1 MLYGRYPE
9 LGQLNFSPTYLSY
22 AFDELN
28 ITVNYETN
36 NYETNIFHVYSQ
48 INITY
53 PPGFKKVQNNRE
65 IIDNPWHETFLVGAT
80 AAITAG
86 GSISRAPRSHR
97 RQVITDDRSNES
109 EEDSKTRICTHK
121 ARERLMT
128 RY

>member
-65 IIDNPWHETFLVGAT
+65 IIDNPWHGMFIVGLQQL
-80 AAITAG
+80 
-86 GSISRAPRSHR
+86 S
-97 RQVITDDRSNES
+97 QQ
-109 EEDSKTRICTHK
+109 EEAFPEPQGVTKDKSSQMTGQMK
-121 ARERLMT
+121 ARKTVR
-128 RY
+128 